1 MGHLSKTARIP
12 YTRCVEIG
20 YQVLAVTSPCRAWSY
35 FLGLQ
40 KNQWL
45 TRQELDGLRW
55 QRLKQL
61 LNVTYET
68 IPFYRDLWKRSN
80 VDPRRFD
87 ALHNML
93 DLPVVDKQILTR
105 AQQEDGFGLSKQKDY
120 DVAHTS
126 GTTGIRFQI
135 PFTFATFQK
144 KYANHLRQMYACGWR
159 LGVSSATL
167 HYSGHS
173 QFRGKYTGRP
183 DDREPFMRV
192 RETALA
198 IAHRRRVL
206 TPYHSLETG
215 DDAQV
220 RSWYDALASRQPYMF
235 ETLDFNLPILK
246 DYIERHDLPRLH
258 IPKTFVLGTY
268 SRALRN
274 ELQRFFSTELFNRY
288 SPHEIEGVAFSCNVH
303 RGMHMAIDCYHTE
316 FLDQQDQPVGPG
328 EIGHIV
334 VTDME
339 NHLMPLIRYKVG
351 DVGHYYD
358 EPCTCGRT
366 MPLMGDI
373 DGRTRDCFK
382 SAHGALIAPSQVAAI
397 LQDEPDVVLFQAVQN
412 ESLNVRVDIVY
423 RSNSPVVTVN
433 ERIRKHFEKLLGT
446 GVPLALSAVRS
457 IRLEQNGKC
466 CFVKRGA
473 ATYEHDA
480 NMHTGGENTQ

>member
-1 MGHLSKTARIP
+1 MGYLSKTARTP
-12 YTRCVEIG
+12 YTCCVESG
-20 YQVLAVTSPCRAWSY
+20 YQILASLTPCRAWQH
-35 FLGLQ
+35 FLELQ

-45 TRQELDGLRW
+45 TRQELEDLRW

-61 LNVTYET
+61 FNVTYDT
-68 IPFYRDLWKRSN
+68 IPFYRNLWKKCN
-80 VDPRRFD
+80 VDPRKFD

-105 AQQEDGFGLSKQKDY
+105 AQQEDGFGLSARNGY

-135 PFTFATFQK
+135 PFTFETFQK

-173 QFRGKYTGRP
+173 QFRGRYTGRA
-183 DDREPFMRV
+183 DDREPFMNM
-192 RETALA
+192 REAALA

-206 TPYHSLETG
+206 VPYHSRETG
-215 DDAQV
+215 DDEQV
-220 RSWYDALASRQPYMF
+220 RSWYEALAARRPYMF

-246 DYIERHDLPRLH
+246 DFIERHNLPRLH

-268 SRALRN
+268 SRSLRS
-274 ELQRFFSTELFNRY
+274 ELQRFFATELFNRY

-316 FLDQQDQPVGPG
+316 FLDRRNQPAAAG
-328 EIGHIV
+328 ETGEIV

-339 NHLMPLIRYKVG
+339 NYLMPLIRYRVG
-351 DVGHYYD
+351 DVGHYYE
-358 EPCTCGRT
+358 EPCTCGRR

-373 DGRTRDCFK
+373 DGRTRDCFQ
-382 SAHGALIAPSQVAAI
+382 SAAGALVTPSQVAKI
-397 LQDEPDVVLFQAVQN
+397 LQDEPGVVVFQAVQAEN
-412 ESLNVRVDIVY
+412 LAVAVDIVY
-423 RSNSPVVTVN
+423 SQNSAVEDITA
-433 ERIRKHFEKLLGT
+433 RIRRGFENLLGPAI
-446 GVPLALSAVRS
+446 PLSLNTARS

-466 CFVKRGA
+466 CFVKR
-473 ATYEHDA
+473 
-480 NMHTGGENTQ
+480 